1 MFFSL
6 KSEREAGNKT
16 GGLGSSH
23 TTPCGAAVPARP
35 PTRSSETTQLSCEPQ
50 WVRRATEQGTRV
62 VVQGGHAEPKT
73 KLPPL
78 SKQLII
84 SKMGGR
90 TQRLLWSALPIV
102 LTQFWSNPAQLFAD
116 SVGSAPICGPSM
128 NQSFIAVARTSGHT
142 WIFQGKERSTK
153 RREHFASRICIA

>member
-1 MFFSL
+1 MNKSL
-6 KSEREAGNKT
+6 HAVAVGCKTVTDCRKRKGGPECRPSFHVLWSAMQREAGKKT

-50 WVRRATEQGTRV
+50 WVRRATEQSTGV

-84 SKMGGR
+84 SKMGGQ

-102 LTQFWSNPAQLFAD
+102 LTQFW
-116 SVGSAPICGPSM
+116 
-128 NQSFIAVARTSGHT
+128 
-142 WIFQGKERSTK
+142 
-153 RREHFASRICIA
+153 